1 MKNRFL
7 MLLFGIS
14 FFGFAQDTLLVPID
28 SVEVDLPVVDSI
40 EVTELEPGSVNVTSF
55 RAY

>member
-7 MLLFGIS
+7 MLLLGIS

-28 SVEVDLPVVDSI
+28 SVADKSNTP
-40 EVTELEPGSVNVTSF
+40 TSKF
-55 RAY
+55 VILKLKKHQAATAVA